1 MKYLSSDR
9 KIIFTNLSLVLN
21 KLSMQKTNTQKRRNR
36 KKANK

>member
-9 KIIFTNLSLVLN
+9 KITFTNLPLVLN
-21 KLSMQKTNTQKRRNR
+21 KLSMQKTNTQKRRKR

>member
-9 KIIFTNLSLVLN
+9 KITFTNLSLVLN
-21 KLSMQKTNTQKRRNR
+21 KLSMQKTNTQKRRKR